1 MKSIKNKIK
10 SNFDKAA
17 KSYDTVA
24 NIQKICA
31 KNLINKLITYFYRS
45 QDNIA
50 KILDVGTGTGY
61 VPQIL
66 TKIYPNSC
74 YDLNDISSNMLIMA
88 KSKLTNLNIK
98 YNLILGDI
106 ENLDLNAYN
115 LIISNFALQWVIDLP
130 KILKKLYNKSDILAF
145 SCLVDGTFSE
155 WSNKLKNLGSSVYAD
170 QYPKPNVLQNLLLSL
185 NPKKHFFATKEYQLY
200 FNNALAFI
208 RYLKD
213 LGAASAMNDY
223 ISVSEL
229 RNIIKTNNQPFSV
242 TYKVFLGIVESG

>member
-1 MKSIKNKIK
+1 MKFIKNKIN

-31 KNLINKLITYFYRS
+31 KNLIDKLTTYFYRS

-50 KILDVGTGTGY
+50 RILDVGTGTGY

-66 TKIYPNSC
+66 TKKYPNSC
-74 YDLNDISSNMLIMA
+74 YDLNDISYNMLIMA
-88 KSKLTNLNIK
+88 KSKLSNLNIK

-106 ENLDLNAYN
+106 ENLDLTAYN
-115 LIISNFALQWVIDLP
+115 LIISNFALQWVINLP

-145 SCLVDGTFSE
+145 SCLLDGTFVE
-155 WSNKLKNLGSSVYAD
+155 WTNKFKNLGSDYTH
-170 QYPKPNVLQNLLLSL
+170 QYPKPNILQNLLLSL

-213 LGAASAMNDY
+213 LGAASTMNDS
-223 ISVSEL
+223 IPVSEL
-229 RNIIKTNNQPFSV
+229 RRIIKTNNQPFIV
-242 TYKVFLGIVESG
+242 TYKVFFVLH